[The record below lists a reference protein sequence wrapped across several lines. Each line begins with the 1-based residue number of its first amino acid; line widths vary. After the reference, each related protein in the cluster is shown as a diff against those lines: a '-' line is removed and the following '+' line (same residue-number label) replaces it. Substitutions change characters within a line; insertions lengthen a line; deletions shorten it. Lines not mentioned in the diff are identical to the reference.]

1 MNVTFVR
8 RCFRPTLAA
17 KAINRSSFSGIRAI
31 SVTEQVF
38 VFHKHGGM
46 VLKEAAMDAETFLRL
61 INEIDFVLDDI
72 AELKDQL
79 QLTKSESNR
88 LSRAVAKIEESKDML
103 RQLFPA
109 IRSLE
114 ESVREELEAELAEID

>member
-1 MNVTFVR
+1 M
-8 RCFRPTLAA
+8 
-17 KAINRSSFSGIRAI
+17 
-31 SVTEQVF
+31 E
-38 VFHKHGGM
+38 
-46 VLKEAAMDAETFLRL
+46 LKEAAMDAEIFLRL

-79 QLTKSESNR
+79 QLTKSESSR

-109 IRSLE
+109 IQSLDD
-114 ESVREELEAELAEID
+114 SVREDLESELAGID

>member
-1 MNVTFVR
+1 
-8 RCFRPTLAA
+8 
-17 KAINRSSFSGIRAI
+17 
-31 SVTEQVF
+31 
-38 VFHKHGGM
+38 
-46 VLKEAAMDAETFLRL
+46 MDAETFLRL

-79 QLTKSESNR
+79 QLTKSESSR

-109 IRSLE
+109 IQSLDD
-114 ESVREELEAELAEID
+114 SVREDLESELAGID